1 MKLFPHL
8 PLAVLGGLF
17 TLGVLLHNTEEA
29 LYLPAWS
36 SHGSRWRMPV
46 ETRVFRLAAVFFS
59 AMLVILTTIA
69 SLSHPQSVA
78 AYLMAGYVLAMLLNV
93 LAPHLL
99 ATLFTRSYMPGTAT
113 AVLLN
118 LPLGLLYLHRALSEH
133 SVEPHVFFWSGPL
146 TVLTI
151 LASIPALF
159 ALASKF
165 HSMPPEKG

>member
-8 PLAVLGGLF
+8 PLAVLGWLF

-36 SHGSRWRMPV
+36 SYKSKWCMPV
-46 ETRVFRLAAVFFS
+46 EARVFRLAAGIFS
-59 AMLVILTTIA
+59 ALLVILTTIA

-93 LAPHLL
+93 LAPHAL
-99 ATLFTRSYMPGTAT
+99 ATLFTRSCMPGTAS

-118 LPLGLLYLHRALSEH
+118 LPLGSLYLCRALSEH
-133 SVEPHVFFWSGPL
+133 SIEPHVFIWSGPL

-159 ALASKF
+159 ALARKF
-165 HSMPPEKG
+165 HSIPREKG